1 MKALKNY
8 MIPALYRLSISV
20 KRKYQKRLSVS
31 KLDTPTKEFYVYCL
45 YYSETQEDVK
55 YTEDRVFYIGKAKTK
70 LFPCLRRENKH
81 IQDAYYDKQRAH
93 FPKSRKIR
101 KLLENNCFIMSKI
114 LQEYDTEAES
124 FLGEIE
130 WFKYFENK
138 NVKLTNIAECGV
150 QGVGSGAFH
159 PSYNHEIRQNSNEIC
174 DLYENHL
181 WSMDRLSKRYNCS
194 SRTIKS
200 ILDENKISLREDA
213 IRNLLWL
220 KKDEIV
226 KKYDEGYSLNQL
238 AIEYKEY
245 SANVSFYSDMLK
257 KLGRTIRQT
266 AEYKRS
272 GAWKHAQEI
281 ISKYNQGILIKEL
294 CSQYN
299 CDCSVIDGIFKDNN
313 VTKRKNNRSWVWNCA
328 HEILE
333 LHKQKYTAKQIAA
346 KYNICAQVI
355 TKILKHYEN
364 N

>member
-8 MIPALYRLSISV
+8 MIPALYR
-20 KRKYQKRLSVS
+20 
-31 KLDTPTKEFYVYCL
+31 
-45 YYSETQEDVK
+45 
-55 YTEDRVFYIGKAKTK
+55 
-70 LFPCLRRENKH
+70 
-81 IQDAYYDKQRAH
+81 
-93 FPKSRKIR
+93 
-101 KLLENNCFIMSKI
+101 
-114 LQEYDTEAES
+114 
-124 FLGEIE
+124 
-130 WFKYFENK
+130 
-138 NVKLTNIAECGV
+138 
-150 QGVGSGAFH
+150 
-159 PSYNHEIRQNSNEIC
+159 
-174 DLYENHL
+174 
-181 WSMDRLSKRYNCS
+181 
-194 SRTIKS
+194 
-200 ILDENKISLREDA
+200 
-213 IRNLLWL
+213 
-220 KKDEIV
+220 
-226 KKYDEGYSLNQL
+226 
-238 AIEYKEY
+238 
-245 SANVSFYSDMLK
+245 SDMLK